1 MQIVFSGIIAGCAFL
16 AEVLFLKQFLWY
28 KEKGIVFGQNEKQR
42 RLFIMKKRILAL
54 GLTSL
59 MLLSGCGS
67 NDANAEYLK
76 DIQADK
82 YASVGE
88 YKGLEIR
95 FSQELP
101 TVSEEEVEECVN
113 YFLENK
119 ATTVEVTDR
128 AVQEGDITNIDYE
141 GKMDGVAF
149 EGGTAQGYNL
159 TIGSG
164 QFIPGFEEGMIGME
178 LGETRD
184 VEVTF
189 PDPYT
194 NNPDMSGKPAVFT
207 VTVNSISA
215 LELPEYNDE
224 FVVSLEAE
232 GCTTVEEFE
241 KYLEEAVLEQKQTEY
256 DTAKEEVVLQA
267 LLAEMEIKKDVP
279 EGVVNRVKDGLLKNI
294 SSYASMYGMNV
305 PEYVVAVY
313 GGTQENY
320 DATLK
325 DVSKETVEQYVA
337 LQVIADKENL
347 NVSDEEFEQSLA
359 EEATAYG
366 YETAEE
372 YKEVID
378 VEAYK
383 EYLMMR
389 KVLAFLADNAV
400 VKEAE

>member
-1 MQIVFSGIIAGCAFL
+1 
-16 AEVLFLKQFLWY
+16 
-28 KEKGIVFGQNEKQR
+28 
-42 RLFIMKKRILAL
+42 MKKRILAL
-54 GLTSL
+54 GLVSL

-67 NDANAEYLK
+67 SDEKAEYLK
-76 DIQADK
+76 DIKADK

-88 YKGLEIR
+88 YKGLEIS
-95 FSQELP
+95 FTGELP
-101 TVSEEEVEECVN
+101 TVTEEEVQECAN
-113 YFLENK
+113 YFLENR
-119 ATTVEVTDR
+119 AVSVEVTDR

-149 EGGTAQGYNL
+149 DGGTAQGYNL

-178 LGETRD
+178 VGETRD

-194 NNPDMSGKPAVFT
+194 KNPDMSGKPAVFT

-215 LELPEYNDE
+215 LQLPEYDDE
-224 FVVSLEAE
+224 FVVSLGIEECA
-232 GCTTVEEFE
+232 TVGEFE
-241 KYLEEAVLEQKQTEY
+241 AYLEEAVLEQKQAEY
-256 DTAKEEVVLQA
+256 DAAKEEVVLQA
-267 LLAEMEIKKDVP
+267 LITKMEIKKDVP
-279 EGVVNRVKDGLLKNI
+279 EGVINRVKDGLLKNI

-325 DVSKETVEQYVA
+325 EVAKETVEQYVV

-347 NVSDEEFEQSLA
+347 NVSEEEFEQSLA
-359 EEATAYG
+359 DEATAYG
-366 YETAEE
+366 YETVEE

-389 KVLAFLADNAV
+389 KVLVFLAENAV